1 MPFPLAR
8 ADETEYVP
16 ATMRLLLVEDDGD
29 VAETLT
35 AYLERQGFVV
45 DRAETLGMAQDVLLD
60 DEFDL
65 VLLDRLLPD
74 GDGVSLIG
82 FAEKHRKPQR
92 FLLLSALAGIDD
104 KVTGLELGAC
114 DYIAKPFEP
123 RELVARIRAA
133 LRHPIDAKRDMRSFG
148 PILHDVEGGG
158 FFIDEVPLSLR
169 RSESLVLSA
178 LMMRDGAVVRRETL
192 ESRVYGYDKF
202 VNGNSL
208 ESIVSRLRKALAA
221 RTEAVKISSIRGVG
235 YQLVLAD

>member
-1 MPFPLAR
+1 
-8 ADETEYVP
+8 
-16 ATMRLLLVEDDGD
+16 MRLLLVEDEADL
-29 VAETLT
+29 AETLT

-45 DRAETLGMAQDVLLD
+45 DRAETLAVAQDALLD
-60 DEFDL
+60 NDFDL

-82 FAEKHRKPQR
+82 YAEAQRRPQR

-104 KVTGLELGAC
+104 KVTGLELGAR

-133 LRHPIDAKRDMRSFG
+133 LRHGIDTTREMRRFG

-158 FFIDEVPLSLR
+158 FFVNDAPMSLR
-169 RSESLVLSA
+169 RSEALVLAA
-178 LMMRDGAVVRRETL
+178 LMMRDGALVRHETI
-192 ESRVYGYDKF
+192 EARVYGYDKF

-208 ESIVSRLRKALAA
+208 ESIISRLRKALA
-221 RTEAVKISSIRGVG
+221 TKTGAVKILSVRGVG
-235 YQLVLAD
+235 YQLAENR

>member
-1 MPFPLAR
+1 
-8 ADETEYVP
+8 
-16 ATMRLLLVEDDGD
+16 MRLLLVEDDGD

-45 DRAETLGMAQDVLLD
+45 DRAETLAVAQDVILD
-60 DEFDL
+60 NDFDL

-82 FAEKHRKPQR
+82 FAETHKRPQR

-104 KVTGLELGAC
+104 KVTGLELGAH

-133 LRHPIDAKRDMRSFG
+133 LRHSLDVRREVRRFG

-158 FFIDEVPLSLR
+158 FFVNDAPMSLR
-169 RSESLVLSA
+169 RSEA
-178 LMMRDGAVVRRETL
+178 
-192 ESRVYGYDKF
+192 
-202 VNGNSL
+202 
-208 ESIVSRLRKALAA
+208 
-221 RTEAVKISSIRGVG
+221 
-235 YQLVLAD
+235 LVLAALMVRNGALVRDRKSVV

>member
-1 MPFPLAR
+1 MRMPLD
-8 ADETEYVP
+8 DE
-16 ATMRLLLVEDDGD
+16 AMRLLLVEDDGD

-45 DRAETLGMAQDVLLD
+45 DRADTLAVAQDVILD
-60 DEFDL
+60 NQFDL

-82 FAEKHRKPQR
+82 YAEAHRRPQR

-104 KVTGLELGAC
+104 KVTGLELGAH

-133 LRHPIDAKRDMRSFG
+133 LRHSLEVTREVRRFG

-158 FFIDEVPLSLR
+158 FFVNDAPMSLR
-169 RSESLVLSA
+169 RSEALVLAA
-178 LMMRDGAVVRRETL
+178 LMMRHGALVRRETL
-192 ESRVYGYDKF
+192 EARVYGYDKF

-208 ESIVSRLRKALAA
+208 ESTISRLRKALA
-221 RTEAVKISSIRGVG
+221 TKTDAVKVSSVRGVG
-235 YQLVLAD
+235 YQLVESPPS